1 MKKQNVL
8 IKNRKAFYNYQI
20 TDKYLA
26 GIILLGTEIKSVRE
40 SAVNISNAFCS
51 IEGDNIFIKGMQI
64 AEYLQG
70 NINNHEP
77 LRDRKLLLNK
87 KEINQIKKKVFE
99 KKISVIPTKIFISK
113 RGFAKVEIG
122 LGKGKKEYDKR
133 ESIKKR
139 ESDRKIKDN
148 L

>member
-99 KKISVIPTKIFISK
+99 KKFSVIPTKVFINK

-139 ESDRKIKDN
+139 DSDRKIKDK

>member
-1 MKKQNVL
+1 MKKQNIL
-8 IKNRKAFYNYQI
+8 IKNRKAFYNYEI
-20 TDKYLA
+20 NDKYLA

-64 AEYLQG
+64 AEYLHG

-99 KKISVIPTKIFISK
+99 KKFSVIPTKVFINK

-139 ESDRKIKDN
+139 DSDRKIKDK

>member
-1 MKKQNVL
+1 MKKQNIL
-8 IKNRKAFYNYQI
+8 IKNRKAFYNYEI

-99 KKISVIPTKIFISK
+99 KKFSVIPTKVFINK

-139 ESDRKIKDN
+139 DSDRKIKDK

>member
-1 MKKQNVL
+1 M
-8 IKNRKAFYNYQI
+8 
-20 TDKYLA
+20 
-26 GIILLGTEIKSVRE
+26 LGTEIKSVRE

-99 KKISVIPTKIFISK
+99 KKFSVIPTKVFINK

-139 ESDRKIKDN
+139 DSDRKIKDK

>member
-1 MKKQNVL
+1 MKKQNIL
-8 IKNRKAFYNYQI
+8 IKNRKAFYNYEI

-70 NINNHEP
+70 NINNNEP

-99 KKISVIPTKIFISK
+99 KKFSVIPTKVFINK
-113 RGFAKVEIG
+113 RGFAKVEIC

-139 ESDRKIKDN
+139 DSDRKIKDK

>member
-1 MKKQNVL
+1 MKKQNIL
-8 IKNRKAFYNYQI
+8 IKNRKAFYNYEI

-64 AEYLQG
+64 AEYLHG

-99 KKISVIPTKIFISK
+99 KKFSVIPTKVFINK

-139 ESDRKIKDN
+139 DSDRKIKDK

>member
-1 MKKQNVL
+1 LKKPNIL
-8 IKNRKAFYNYQI
+8 IKNRKAFFDYQI

-26 GIILLGTEIKSVRE
+26 GIILFGTEIKSVRD

-64 AEYLQG
+64 SEYLQG

-77 LRDRKLLLNK
+77 LRDRKLLLNN
-87 KEINQIKKKVFE
+87 KEIIQIKKKVYE
-99 KKISVIPTKIFISK
+99 KKFSIIPTKVFISK

-139 ESDRKIKDN
+139 DSDRKIKDN
-148 L
+148 F

>member
-99 KKISVIPTKIFISK
+99 KKFSVIPTKVFISK

>member
-1 MKKQNVL
+1 MKKQNIL
-8 IKNRKAFYNYQI
+8 IKNRKAIYNYEI

-64 AEYLQG
+64 AEYLHG

-99 KKISVIPTKIFISK
+99 KKFSVIPTKVFINK

-139 ESDRKIKDN
+139 DSDRKIKDK

>member
-1 MKKQNVL
+1 LKKQNIL
-8 IKNRKAFYNYQI
+8 IKNRKAFYNYEI

-99 KKISVIPTKIFISK
+99 KKFSVIPTKVFINK

-139 ESDRKIKDN
+139 DSDRKIKDK

>member
-1 MKKQNVL
+1 MKKQNIL
-8 IKNRKAFYNYQI
+8 IKNRKAFYNYEI

-99 KKISVIPTKIFISK
+99 KKFSVIPTKVFINK
-113 RGFAKVEIG
+113 RGLNASQRKV
-122 LGKGKKEYDKR
+122 
-133 ESIKKR
+133 
-139 ESDRKIKDN
+139 
-148 L
+148 